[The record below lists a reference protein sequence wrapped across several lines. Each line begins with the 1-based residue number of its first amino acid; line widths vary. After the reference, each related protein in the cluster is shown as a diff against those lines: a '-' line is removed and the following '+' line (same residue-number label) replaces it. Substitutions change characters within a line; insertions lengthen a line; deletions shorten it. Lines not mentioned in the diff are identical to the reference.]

1 MSTNYAITN
10 LFCKFVHLLD
20 YAFDLVIKRTEREK
34 RHEWRRPRTEG
45 SGHTNFLA
53 LPLLRPF
60 VPSLLP
66 RDRKLDIKISMN
78 GRSSERIE
86 PSHAK
91 QFIRLIDY
99 DSSSIGLILLRRS
112 IYIFTDDRLR
122 GGRKTWETRG
132 KIACWPRGER
142 GSGKQKRG
150 KKRRRNPVVIL
161 AVYTVCTG
169 HGSAYGRNSLSN

>member
-1 MSTNYAITN
+1 MIRRFNCSSLRRTQIYRKYISVSTNYAITN

-20 YAFDLVIKRTEREK
+20 YVFDLVIKRTEREK

-99 DSSSIGLILLRRS
+99 DSSSIGLILLLVVL
-112 IYIFTDDRLR
+112 FTYLQMIDSEEEGKRERLEGKSR
-122 GGRKTWETRG
+122 AGREAREVLENKREEKNGDET
-132 KIACWPRGER
+132 
-142 GSGKQKRG
+142 
-150 KKRRRNPVVIL
+150 
-161 AVYTVCTG
+161 
-169 HGSAYGRNSLSN
+169 LS

>member
-1 MSTNYAITN
+1 MA
-10 LFCKFVHLLD
+10 K
-20 YAFDLVIKRTEREK
+20 
-34 RHEWRRPRTEG
+34 RPRTEG

-99 DSSSIGLILLRRS
+99 DSSSIGLILLLVVL
-112 IYIFTDDRLR
+112 FTYLQMIDSEEEGKRERLEGKSR
-122 GGRKTWETRG
+122 AGREARDET
-132 KIACWPRGER
+132 
-142 GSGKQKRG
+142 
-150 KKRRRNPVVIL
+150 
-161 AVYTVCTG
+161 
-169 HGSAYGRNSLSN
+169 LS

>member
-20 YAFDLVIKRTEREK
+20 YAFDLVIKKTEREK
-34 RHEWRRPRTEG
+34 KARMAKRPRTEG

-99 DSSSIGLILLRRS
+99 DSSSIGLILLLVVL
-112 IYIFTDDRLR
+112 FTYLQMIDSEEEGKRERLEGKSR
-122 GGRKTWETRG
+122 AGREAREVLENKREEKNGDET
-132 KIACWPRGER
+132 
-142 GSGKQKRG
+142 
-150 KKRRRNPVVIL
+150 
-161 AVYTVCTG
+161 
-169 HGSAYGRNSLSN
+169 LS